1 MKSPFWFGA
10 IRRPIFRTPEEKGPD
25 LATILGR
32 GTVLVVDADAARA
45 SEVGRSIGSA
55 GYNVLTEASGRSAL
69 RRVHSRSVNVL
80 LVASELPDMVMGTF
94 LDALR
99 KANLSAGVVIYGS
112 GVQAEDAISWMRG
125 GVVDVL
131 LDVSDTM
138 RLRDAVSLAF
148 SHSARSAA
156 QSSPVGPGASEEPP
170 LLYRTRVMDE
180 LMSRARRVA
189 PVKATVLITGE
200 SGTGKEILAR
210 QIHALSGR
218 KGPYLALN
226 CAAIP
231 ETLLEDELFGHER
244 GAFTG
249 AEKMRE
255 GRFEAAAGGTL
266 LLDEIGD
273 IPAATQV
280 KLLRALEEEQI
291 TRLGGNHPISTD
303 VRLISATNS
312 DLTARVRTGTF
323 REDLYY
329 RLKVVELQ
337 IPPLRAR
344 RQDIPLLIMAFLR
357 QGSEKH
363 GLPLP
368 VVEQDALEMLTS
380 FGWPGNVRQLRN
392 TVESL
397 LITSGDRIRA
407 ADLPKEIA
415 GVTPGSVETLTIDLP
430 VKLEEIEKLV
440 IDRTL
445 SLAGGNRTRAA
456 ELLGMGRRTL
466 QRKLGGSG

>member
-1 MKSPFWFGA
+1 
-10 IRRPIFRTPEEKGPD
+10 
-25 LATILGR
+25 
-32 GTVLVVDADAARA
+32 
-45 SEVGRSIGSA
+45 
-55 GYNVLTEASGRSAL
+55 
-69 RRVHSRSVNVL
+69 
-80 LVASELPDMVMGTF
+80 
-94 LDALR
+94 
-99 KANLSAGVVIYGS
+99 
-112 GVQAEDAISWMRG
+112 
-125 GVVDVL
+125 
-131 LDVSDTM
+131 
-138 RLRDAVSLAF
+138 
-148 SHSARSAA
+148 
-156 QSSPVGPGASEEPP
+156 
-170 LLYRTRVMDE
+170 
-180 LMSRARRVA
+180 
-189 PVKATVLITGE
+189 
-200 SGTGKEILAR
+200 
-210 QIHALSGR
+210 
-218 KGPYLALN
+218 
-226 CAAIP
+226 
-231 ETLLEDELFGHER
+231 
-244 GAFTG
+244 
-249 AEKMRE
+249 MRE